1 MYKTQD
7 VVSEAQY
14 PQLGGN
20 DNAGPTEWLP
30 ALTVREEVNRIIR
43 TIAAQAG
50 TYVTVDE
57 VLGKSRQ
64 GHVLEVRHRAMVE
77 VYRRFPWMSYPQM
90 GRLFRR
96 DHSSIMS
103 ALRRRKAWK
112 PRLLGCSGR
121 NIDARLYA
129 QDIDY
134 LFVRIGAA
142 LSVSAIPTEGA
153 NPHETA

>member
-1 MYKTQD
+1 MSESSKTQ
-7 VVSEAQY
+7 
-14 PQLGGN
+14 LCGN

-30 ALTVREEVNRIIR
+30 NLTVREEVHRIIR

-64 GHVLEVRHRAMVE
+64 GHILEVRHRAMVE
-77 VYRRFPWMSYPQM
+77 VARRFPWMSYPQM

-96 DHSSIMS
+96 DHTTIIS

-129 QDIDY
+129 QDVDF
-134 LFVRIGAA
+134 LFVRLGAA
-142 LSVSAIPTEGA
+142 LSASANEGA
-153 NPHETA
+153 KHENP